1 MSRIHIEAL
10 YSLSCELEHRYFYR
24 EKYYNGSCS
33 AVLPQKKFQPLING
47 SLSRSPAMYENYRR
61 YQRYSISARALITPR
76 DIGSPET
83 LTTQVTTISQGGMG
97 FYADVPLR
105 KNTPVTVELL
115 IGRPGMEILEGK
127 IASICLE
134 GNNYFVGIAFDRDIS
149 YERFIEIF
157 GLN

>member
-1 MSRIHIEAL
+1 
-10 YSLSCELEHRYFYR
+10 
-24 EKYYNGSCS
+24 
-33 AVLPQKKFQPLING
+33 
-47 SLSRSPAMYENYRR
+47 MYENYRR

-105 KNTPVTVELL
+105 KTTPVTVELL

-127 IASICLE
+127 IASISLE
-134 GNNYFVGIAFDRDIS
+134 GNNYFVGIAFDRDIP